1 MPQKGDLSITHPSRF
16 WGHPSRFCLY
26 SKTKR
31 LLLRL
36 KLAPFEIEASF
47 IDY

>member
-16 WGHPSRFCLY
+16 GGIPHDFAY
-26 SKTKR
+26 TAKQKR

-47 IDY
+47 IGY

>member
-16 WGHPSRFCLY
+16 WGYPSRFCLCC
-26 SKTKR
+26 KTKR

-47 IDY
+47 IGY